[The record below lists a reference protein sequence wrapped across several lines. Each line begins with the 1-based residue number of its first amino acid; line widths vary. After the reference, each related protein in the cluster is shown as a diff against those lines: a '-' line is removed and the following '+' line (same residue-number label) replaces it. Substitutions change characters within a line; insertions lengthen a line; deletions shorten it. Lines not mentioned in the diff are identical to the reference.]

1 MPESAAEHR
10 CTNAR
15 AHLLSQLF
23 DSPPN
28 SDSPRDSSDI
38 LSLTSAARLRRPHR
52 TNLPALCRLVEL
64 TIFLQDRS
72 HPTVLGRLLGFH
84 EEV

>member
-1 MPESAAEHR
+1 MPESAAEYR

-28 SDSPRDSSDI
+28 SDSPPWDSSDI
-38 LSLTSAARLRRPHR
+38 LSLTAAARLRRPHR
-52 TNLPALCRLVEL
+52 TNPNLPALCRLVEL
-64 TIFLQDRS
+64 TIFL
-72 HPTVLGRLLGFH
+72 
-84 EEV
+84 